1 MIVTSILYN
10 WKSHGCTIYHV
21 TSDALWYI
29 KSDIRLRLFIKN
41 AGKSTLR
48 FVIQSV
54 SEKRD
59 IFRNFEFSIAVLS
72 DFASLTVS
80 SFDIVSI
87 VQFILINIHRSRGRN
102 FVWVATAESELF
114 TVIFYFYKKKQIS
127 RLTKFFFGF
136 CGFNSLKFWNKKSK
150 SSPIPES
157 LFHEKYQDIHSF
169 EARNRRKCVKP
180 PRCRGFKF

>member
-1 MIVTSILYN
+1 MWNNFFRAILKIGGTFVPPCPNWLRRQKNTYRFHTGCSEKVIVTSILYN

-21 TSDALWYI
+21 TPNALWYI

-41 AGKSTLR
+41 SGKSTLR

-59 IFRNFEFSIAVLS
+59 IFRNFKFSIAVLS

-102 FVWVATAESELF
+102 FVWVATAESALF
-114 TVIFYFYKKKQIS
+114 YGYF
-127 RLTKFFFGF
+127 
-136 CGFNSLKFWNKKSK
+136 
-150 SSPIPES
+150 
-157 LFHEKYQDIHSF
+157 
-169 EARNRRKCVKP
+169 
-180 PRCRGFKF
+180 

>member
-1 MIVTSILYN
+1 MGGTFVQNVFPPMSKLVKAPNNTYRFHTRCSEKVIVTSILYN

-29 KSDIRLRLFIKN
+29 KSDIRFRLLIKN

-59 IFRNFEFSIAVLS
+59 IFRNFKFSIAVLS

-87 VQFILINIHRSRGRN
+87 VQFILVNIHRSRGRN

-114 TVIFYFYKKKQIS
+114 TVIFNLKKN
-127 RLTKFFFGF
+127 KF
-136 CGFNSLKFWNKKSK
+136 L
-150 SSPIPES
+150 
-157 LFHEKYQDIHSF
+157 D
-169 EARNRRKCVKP
+169 
-180 PRCRGFKF
+180 